1 MKNLYGIVL
10 SIFWI
15 ALGLSGC
22 FFGESNVHYNPSIY
36 PASSDT
42 TRNYG
47 KPNTSEQAHKATMK
61 PYKVKGKWY
70 YPTNVALGETYDGIA
85 SWYGPKFHGKKTSN
99 GETYSMYAHTAAHK
113 TLPMNTIVRVTSK
126 ENGKS
131 TIVRINDRGPFVT
144 GRIID
149 LSNSAAKD
157 IDMVG
162 KGTARVRVEVIGF
175 NGAISDSMPL
185 NQETLA
191 HSEYKVA
198 HTEQSMQ
205 LSQFL
210 VQIGAFRN
218 KEGARS
224 YQKKH
229 ANQYGYQAVIR
240 EYTFDGKTIYRVML
254 SGFKSEAE
262 ARDFIASERIAGAF
276 IATD

>member
-1 MKNLYGIVL
+1 M
-10 SIFWI
+10 
-15 ALGLSGC
+15 
-22 FFGESNVHYNPSIY
+22 
-36 PASSDT
+36 
-42 TRNYG
+42 
-47 KPNTSEQAHKATMK
+47 NTSKQAHKATMK
-61 PYKVKGKWY
+61 PYKVNGKWY

-131 TIVRINDRGPFVT
+131 TIVRINDRGPFIT

-149 LSNSAAKD
+149 LSNSAAQD
-157 IDMVG
+157 IEMVG
-162 KGTARVRVEVIGF
+162 KGTARVRLEVIGF

-191 HSEYKVA
+191 QSEYKIA
-198 HTEQSMQ
+198 HTQESMQ

-210 VQIGAFRN
+210 VQIGAFKN
-218 KEGARS
+218 KEGAKN

-229 ANQYGYQAVIR
+229 ANKYGYQVVIR
-240 EYTFDGKTIYRVML
+240 EYLLKEATIYRVML

-262 ARDFIASERIAGAF
+262 ARDFIASEKIAGAF
-276 IATD
+276 ITTD